1 MGPPHSAIEVS
12 GLCRRYGPRWAL
24 LDVELEVPAR
34 GALLVTGPNG
44 SGKSSLLRIFATAIR
59 PDHGTVRIGGL
70 DVVGQRRE
78 VRRRVA
84 YLGHAS
90 QHYEA
95 LSVLEN
101 LQLGARLLDRPS
113 GRADLRPLLVRV
125 GLADREDDPV
135 SDLSA
140 GLRRRLC
147 LARVQL
153 REAALVLLDEPYAQ
167 LDLQGA
173 ELVDSLMRDWRDRGA
188 TVVLVTHGREAG
200 AALCDRAIRL
210 ETGRIVWSGHPSER
224 ADRVAPDPAGGD
236 VPR

>member
-1 MGPPHSAIEVS
+1 MGHSHSAIEVS

-24 LDVELEVPAR
+24 IDVELDVPAH

-44 SGKSSLLRIFATAIR
+44 SGKSSLLRILATAIR
-59 PDHGTVRIGGL
+59 PDHGTVRVDDL
-70 DVVGQRRE
+70 DVVGRRSD

-84 YLGHAS
+84 FLGHPS

-101 LQLGARLLDRPS
+101 LQLAARLVGRPS
-113 GRADLRPLLVRV
+113 GRAELRPLLDRV

-153 REAALVLLDEPYAQ
+153 RASPFVLLDEPYAQ
-167 LDLQGA
+167 LDPQGA
-173 ELVDSLMRDWRDRGA
+173 ALVDSLIRDWRERGA

-210 ETGRIVWSGHPSER
+210 EAGRIVWSGHPSER
-224 ADRVAPDPAGGD
+224 ADRVEPAPADGE